1 MQQINDNTFQ
11 QKITLAEDPLI
22 THNDE
27 KKTKKSSEEKLKPK
41 SGRKKTSTSSIVTQP
56 VNSNT
61 TSHLAIVPTRT
72 VHSEGTTFTSW
83 AKSKHYTR

>member
-1 MQQINDNTFQ
+1 
-11 QKITLAEDPLI
+11 LI

-41 SGRKKTSTSSIVTQP
+41 SRRKKNAATSTSSIVTQP

-61 TSHLAIVPTRT
+61 TSHLAIVPQEQYIPKERPLLRGQSPSITPDKTKIR
-72 VHSEGTTFTSW
+72 
-83 AKSKHYTR
+83 